1 MGKHELRPASPL
13 NLSIYVGG
21 GRETHKDSFSNGEC
35 IRTGSVWKSGH
46 LVLNCEIEIY
56 YQLRC
61 SNKPLEK
68 SIDKGDNPVSDLEC
82 EQRLP
87 TSTAEESSGLRDYK
101 LKKPLQKPMKKVSSV
116 RMPVELAMISMSM
129 LTVELVPIFVEKNL
143 PLLNLLRAS
152 QVDQDLSLHSQPM

>member
-68 SIDKGDNPVSDLEC
+68 SIDKGDNPVC
-82 EQRLP
+82 H
-87 TSTAEESSGLRDYK
+87 
-101 LKKPLQKPMKKVSSV
+101 LQLSVHGVSSKSHV
-116 RMPVELAMISMSM
+116 PWDWSRKCVVFLAISISVSM
-129 LTVELVPIFVEKNL
+129 RSRTRVGIWWP
-143 PLLNLLRAS
+143 
-152 QVDQDLSLHSQPM
+152 

>member
-68 SIDKGDNPVSDLEC
+68 SIDKGDNPVC
-82 EQRLP
+82 H
-87 TSTAEESSGLRDYK
+87 
-101 LKKPLQKPMKKVSSV
+101 LQLSVHGVSSK
-116 RMPVELAMISMSM
+116 SH
-129 LTVELVPIFVEKNL
+129 VPWDWCMKWVVNFI
-143 PLLNLLRAS
+143 
-152 QVDQDLSLHSQPM
+152 